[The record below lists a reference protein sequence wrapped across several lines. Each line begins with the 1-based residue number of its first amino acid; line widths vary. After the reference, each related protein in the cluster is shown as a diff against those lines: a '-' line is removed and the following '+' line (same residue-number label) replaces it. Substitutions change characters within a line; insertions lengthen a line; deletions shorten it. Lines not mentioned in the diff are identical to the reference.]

1 MRNTKFALAT
11 AVASGLLA
19 PVAAMA
25 QAPGQSGSQ
34 LFQVGAEA
42 TTSAVSSTSI
52 SYTIPLSGG
61 GSGVLYVGGPGSSI
75 SQIAPGG
82 FSGPGTY
89 VLTDSTGAKITVVV
103 DAFGNIASISE
114 GDNS

>member
-1 MRNTKFALAT
+1 MRNTKFVL
-11 AVASGLLA
+11 AVAVGSALLA

-25 QAPGQSGSQ
+25 QAQSGSV

-42 TTSAVSSTSI
+42 TTAAVSSTAI
-52 SYTIPLSGG
+52 SYTIPISGG
-61 GSGVLYVGGPGSSI
+61 GSVALYVGGPGSSI
-75 SQIAPGG
+75 SQVAPGG

-103 DAFGNIASISE
+103 DAYGNIASITE